1 MEAKKMKI
9 LEALQMQP
17 LSEEEKASRHI
28 LGRLYGPIAT
38 TKEKTRNGR
47 GYNKELWEKALS
59 DEIFRE
65 KIANKSLFLELGHPL
80 DREET
85 DMEKVCACIPE
96 MPKIVDGDLYAYV
109 DILDTNNGRL
119 LKTLCDYGFVP
130 GISSRGSGDIMS
142 NDEVDPETFFLETWD
157 IVQLPAVKKARLS
170 VCESLG
176 KKTLT
181 MALRESLEKASAEEQ
196 AEMKDTLNKLNIS
209 LSEEVDPEVPFAPDP
224 VEEDNTLLEETNG
237 IEEGIFDKFKKN
249 KQIKSK
255 RNELERR
262 YGLYNR
268 AGRMVYGPFDN
279 EVLAELELK
288 DLTKFSDARFN
299 DLSVK
304 ELTEDD
310 YKKYVKE
317 SLKEAADDEAEVEE
331 TPETENE
338 AYTVKEMIKQLQDFD
353 DKLDLEFKP
362 IVIEDKE
369 YEITALEFDDS
380 EEGKIVVNINYNIP
394 EVEETEEEDNKLPEE
409 ENPEV
414 EIEVS
419 SEEEPAP
426 EGEVEKSE
434 EAVDDGDDEVF
445 ESLKEMVRQK
455 DLLENEVR
463 DLKNQKTVSDAE
475 VKGLKEELERYK
487 SGFMRVSELASKST
501 TLSKEVKSLKEQLEV
516 KTSKINDLQ
525 AKIKTHT
532 SLTESVNAN
541 EAKVKSLTERLV
553 AVQTAAEKSEEEL
566 RSKLEESRKAVQ
578 QNANVAKKYKAQ
590 YTAVLERYI
599 ASKASMLG
607 VRPTD
612 ITSRLGESYTL
623 DNIDK
628 VCEDLLDMGRPAF
641 RLGLGQPKV
650 KINESKVPAQK
661 AQPLDPANGYEI
673 DDDLLILAGLK

>member
-1 MEAKKMKI
+1 MKI
-9 LEALQMQP
+9 VEALQMQP

-176 KKTLT
+176 SKTLT

-209 LSEEVDPEVPFAPDP
+209 LSEEVDAEVPFAPDP
-224 VEEDNTLLEETNG
+224 VEEDNVLLEEAEDEVEVV
-237 IEEGIFDKFKKN
+237 EE
-249 KQIKSK
+249 
-255 RNELERR
+255 EE
-262 YGLYNR
+262 
-268 AGRMVYGPFDN
+268 
-279 EVLAELELK
+279 
-288 DLTKFSDARFN
+288 
-299 DLSVK
+299 
-304 ELTEDD
+304 
-310 YKKYVKE
+310 
-317 SLKEAADDEAEVEE
+317 EVEE
-331 TPETENE
+331 PAEENASETENE

-394 EVEETEEEDNKLPEE
+394 EVDETEEEDNKLPEE

-426 EGEVEKSE
+426 EEEVEKSE

-541 EAKVKSLTERLV
+541 EAKVKTLTERLV
-553 AVQTAAEKSEEEL
+553 AVQTEAENSEKEL

-641 RLGLGQPKV
+641 GLGLGQPKV
-650 KINESKVPAQK
+650 KINESKENKKTQR
-661 AQPLDPANGYEI
+661 GYDVE
-673 DDDLLILAGLK
+673 DDLTDLLILAGLN

>member
-157 IVQLPAVKKARLS
+157 IVQLPAVKKARLA

-209 LSEEVDPEVPFAPDP
+209 LGEEVDEEVPFAPDP
-224 VEEDNTLLEETNG
+224 VDEDNLLLEEAEEEE
-237 IEEGIFDKFKKN
+237 IEI
-249 KQIKSK
+249 
-255 RNELERR
+255 
-262 YGLYNR
+262 
-268 AGRMVYGPFDN
+268 
-279 EVLAELELK
+279 EVAEDE
-288 DLTKFSDARFN
+288 D
-299 DLSVK
+299 VK
-304 ELTEDD
+304 ETE
-310 YKKYVKE
+310 
-317 SLKEAADDEAEVEE
+317 EVEE
-331 TPETENE
+331 ETD
-338 AYTVKEMIKQLQDFD
+338 AYTVGDMIKEFKDYD
-353 DKLDLEFKP
+353 DKLELEFKP

-380 EEGKIVVNINYNIP
+380 EEGKIVVNINYNLP
-394 EVEETEEEDNKLPEE
+394 EVEEDNKLPEE

-419 SEEEPAP
+419 SDEEPAP
-426 EGEVEKSE
+426 EEEVEESE
-434 EAVDDGDDEVF
+434 EAVDNGDDEVF

-455 DLLENEVR
+455 DELEKEVR

-475 VKGLKEELERYK
+475 VKGLKEELEKYK
-487 SGFMRVSELASKST
+487 TGFMRVSELASKST

-516 KTSKINDLQ
+516 KTSTINDLQ
-525 AKIKTHT
+525 AKIKKHT
-532 SLTESVNAN
+532 NLTESVNAN
-541 EAKVKSLTERLV
+541 EAKVKTLTERLV
-553 AVQTAAEKSEEEL
+553 AVQTEAEKSEEAL
-566 RSKLEESRKAVQ
+566 KTKLEESRKAVQ

-590 YTAVLERYI
+590 YSAVLERYI
-599 ASKASMLG
+599 ASKAKMLG

-612 ITSRLGESYTL
+612 ITSRLAESYTL
-623 DNIDK
+623 DNIDQ

-641 RLGLGQPKV
+641 GLGLGQPKV
-650 KINESKVPAQK
+650 KINESKAPAKK
-661 AQPLDPANGYEI
+661 AQPLDPNNGYEI
-673 DDDLLILAGLK
+673 DDDLLILAGLKN

>member
-176 KKTLT
+176 NKTLT

-209 LSEEVDPEVPFAPDP
+209 LGEEVDAEVPFAPDP
-224 VEEDNTLLEETNG
+224 VEDDILLEDAEEEEVET
-237 IEEGIFDKFKKN
+237 EEV
-249 KQIKSK
+249 
-255 RNELERR
+255 E
-262 YGLYNR
+262 
-268 AGRMVYGPFDN
+268 
-279 EVLAELELK
+279 
-288 DLTKFSDARFN
+288 
-299 DLSVK
+299 
-304 ELTEDD
+304 TE
-310 YKKYVKE
+310 
-317 SLKEAADDEAEVEE
+317 EAEVEKE
-331 TPETENE
+331 PEAEDEETEE
-338 AYTVKEMIKQLQDFD
+338 KTDAYTVGDIIKEFKDYD
-353 DKLDLEFKP
+353 DKLELEFKP

-380 EEGKIVVNINYNIP
+380 EDGKIVVNINYNLP
-394 EVEETEEEDNKLPEE
+394 EVEEDNKLPEE

-414 EIEVS
+414 DIEVS
-419 SEEEPAP
+419 SDEEPAP
-426 EGEVEKSE
+426 EEEVEESE
-434 EAVDDGDDEVF
+434 EAVDDGDEEVF
-445 ESLKEMVRQK
+445 ESLKDMVRQK
-455 DLLENEVR
+455 DELEKEVR

-475 VKGLKEELERYK
+475 VKGLQEELERYK

-541 EAKVKSLTERLV
+541 EAKVKTLTERLV

-578 QNANVAKKYKAQ
+578 QNATVAKKYKAQ
-590 YTAVLERYI
+590 YAAVLERYI

-641 RLGLGQPKV
+641 GLGLGKPKV
-650 KINESKVPAQK
+650 TINESKAPAKK
-661 AQPLDPANGYEI
+661 AQSLDPNNGYEI
-673 DDDLLILAGLK
+673 DDDLLILAGLKN

>member
-17 LSEEEKASRHI
+17 LSEEEKTSRHI

-65 KIANKSLFLELGHPL
+65 KVANKSLFLELGHPL

-176 KKTLT
+176 SKTLK
-181 MALRESLEKASAEEQ
+181 MALRESLEKASDEER
-196 AEMKDTLNKLNIS
+196 AEMKETLDKLDIS
-209 LSEEVDPEVPFAPDP
+209 LGEEVDPTVPFAPDP
-224 VEEDNTLLEETNG
+224 VDENNVLLERVDEEEEVETDVEEEEVE
-237 IEEGIFDKFKKN
+237 IE
-249 KQIKSK
+249 
-255 RNELERR
+255 
-262 YGLYNR
+262 
-268 AGRMVYGPFDN
+268 V
-279 EVLAELELK
+279 AEDE
-288 DLTKFSDARFN
+288 A
-299 DLSVK
+299 
-304 ELTEDD
+304 TE
-310 YKKYVKE
+310 E
-317 SLKEAADDEAEVEE
+317 EPADDEIEE
-331 TPETENE
+331 SD
-338 AYTVKEMIKQLQDFD
+338 AFTVGAMIDQLKDYE

-362 IVIEDKE
+362 IIIDDKE

-394 EVEETEEEDNKLPEE
+394 EMDDDNKLPED

-414 EIEVS
+414 DVEVS
-419 SEEEPAP
+419 SDEEPTPEEE
-426 EGEVEKSE
+426 VEESE
-434 EAVDDGDDEVF
+434 EAVDDGEDEVF
-445 ESLKEMVRQK
+445 ESLKDMVRQK
-455 DLLENEVR
+455 DELAEEVR
-463 DLKNQKTVSDAE
+463 SLKNQKTVSDAE
-475 VKGLKEELERYK
+475 VKDLKEQLEKYK
-487 SGFMRVSELASKST
+487 TGFMRVSELASKST
-501 TLSKEVKSLKEQLEV
+501 ALDKEVKSLKEQLESRD
-516 KTSKINDLQ
+516 SKINDLQ
-525 AKIKTHT
+525 SQIKTHT
-532 SLTESVNAN
+532 SLTESVNADK
-541 EAKVKSLTERLV
+541 AKVKALTEKLV
-553 AVQTAAEKSEEEL
+553 AVQTEAEKSEGAL
-566 RSKLEESRKAVQ
+566 RSKLDESKKAAQ
-578 QNANVAKKYKAQ
+578 HNANVARKYKERCNAL
-590 YTAVLERYI
+590 TERYI
-599 ASKASMLG
+599 ATKAGMLG

-612 ITSRLGESYTL
+612 ITSRLAENYTL
-623 DNIDK
+623 DDIDQ
-628 VCEDLLDMGRPAF
+628 VCENLLDMGRPAF
-641 RLGLGQPKV
+641 GLGLGKPKV
-650 KINESKVPAQK
+650 TINESAAPTKKAKPA
-661 AQPLDPANGYEI
+661 DPNNGYDI

>member
-176 KKTLT
+176 SKTLT
-181 MALRESLEKASAEEQ
+181 MALRESLEKASDEEKAEI
-196 AEMKDTLNKLNIS
+196 KDTLNKLNID
-209 LSEEVDPEVPFAPDP
+209 LNEEVDDDVPFAPDP
-224 VEEDNTLLEETNG
+224 VDEDNILLEDSDEEEVE
-237 IEEGIFDKFKKN
+237 IE
-249 KQIKSK
+249 
-255 RNELERR
+255 
-262 YGLYNR
+262 
-268 AGRMVYGPFDN
+268 V
-279 EVLAELELK
+279 
-288 DLTKFSDARFN
+288 
-299 DLSVK
+299 
-304 ELTEDD
+304 
-310 YKKYVKE
+310 
-317 SLKEAADDEAEVEE
+317 ADDEEVEE
-331 TPETENE
+331 PVEEEQADDAETENE
-338 AYTVKEMIKQLQDFD
+338 VKETDAYTVGDIIKEFKEY
-353 DKLDLEFKP
+353 DKKLEVEFKP
-362 IVIEDKE
+362 IVIDDKE
-369 YEITALEFDDS
+369 YEITALDFDDS
-380 EEGKIVVNINYNIP
+380 EEGKVVVNINYNLP
-394 EVEETEEEDNKLPEE
+394 AVEETEEEDNKLPED
-409 ENPEV
+409 ENPEAEV
-414 EIEVS
+414 EVS
-419 SEEEPAP
+419 SDEEPAP
-426 EGEVEKSE
+426 EEEVEESE
-434 EAVDDGDDEVF
+434 EAVDDGDEEVF

-455 DLLENEVR
+455 DELEKEVR

-475 VKGLKEELERYK
+475 VKDLKEELERYK

-541 EAKVKSLTERLV
+541 EAKVKTLTERLV
-553 AVQTAAEKSEEEL
+553 AVQAEAEKSEEAL
-566 RSKLEESRKAVQ
+566 KTKLEESRKAVQ

-641 RLGLGQPKV
+641 GLGLGKPKV
-650 KINESKVPAQK
+650 TINESKVSAKK
-661 AQPLDPANGYEI
+661 AQPLDPNNGYEI
-673 DDDLLILAGLK
+673 DDDLLILAGLKN

>member
-1 MEAKKMKI
+1 MDAKKVKI

-170 VCESLG
+170 MCESLG
-176 KKTLT
+176 NKTLT

-196 AEMKDTLNKLNIS
+196 EEIKDTLNKLNIS
-209 LSEEVDPEVPFAPDP
+209 LGEEVVAEEEIPVVPSADEWDESEVLVEAEEVEIEETEEIESEETTETEEVEETPEENVTEEANTIGAFIKELETYDPNLVLEWKPIVINEIEYPISAVELDTAEEGKLVVEIGYNLPEEKSE
-224 VEEDNTLLEETNG
+224 EEDN
-237 IEEGIFDKFKKN
+237 K
-249 KQIKSK
+249 
-255 RNELERR
+255 
-262 YGLYNR
+262 
-268 AGRMVYGPFDN
+268 
-279 EVLAELELK
+279 
-288 DLTKFSDARFN
+288 
-299 DLSVK
+299 
-304 ELTEDD
+304 
-310 YKKYVKE
+310 
-317 SLKEAADDEAEVEE
+317 EAEVEE
-331 TPETENE
+331 TE
-338 AYTVKEMIKQLQDFD
+338 A
-353 DKLDLEFKP
+353 
-362 IVIEDKE
+362 
-369 YEITALEFDDS
+369 
-380 EEGKIVVNINYNIP
+380 
-394 EVEETEEEDNKLPEE
+394 VE
-409 ENPEV
+409 
-414 EIEVS
+414 EVS
-419 SEEEPAP
+419 SEEESVS
-426 EGEVEKSE
+426 EEEVEKSE
-434 EAVDDGDDEVF
+434 EAVDNGDEEVF
-445 ESLKEMVRQK
+445 ESLKEMIRQK
-455 DLLENEVR
+455 DLLESEIR

-475 VKGLKEELERYK
+475 VKGLKEEVEKYK

-501 TLSKEVKSLKEQLEV
+501 KLDKEVKSLKEQLES
-516 KTSKINDLQ
+516 KDSKINDLQ
-525 AKIKTHT
+525 EKIKKHT

-541 EAKVKSLTERLV
+541 ETKVKSLTEKLV
-553 AVQTAAEKSEEEL
+553 AVQTEAEKAEGAL
-566 RSKLEESRKAVQ
+566 KAKLEESRKAIQ
-578 QNANVAKKYKAQ
+578 KNANVAKAYKGKYE
-590 YTAVLERYI
+590 AVLERYI
-599 ASKASMLG
+599 ASKANMLG

-612 ITSRLGESYTL
+612 ITSRLAESYTL
-623 DNIDK
+623 DDIDQ

-641 RLGLGQPKV
+641 GLGLGKPKV
-650 KINESKVPAQK
+650 KITESKEIKKTQT
-661 AQPLDPANGYEI
+661 GYEVE
-673 DDDLLILAGLK
+673 DDLDDLLILAGLK

>member
-176 KKTLT
+176 NKTLT
-181 MALRESLEKASAEEQ
+181 MALRESLEKASDEEKAEI
-196 AEMKDTLNKLNIS
+196 KDTLNKLNID
-209 LSEEVDPEVPFAPDP
+209 LNEEVDDDVPFAPDP
-224 VEEDNTLLEETNG
+224 VDEDNILLEDSDEEEVE
-237 IEEGIFDKFKKN
+237 IE
-249 KQIKSK
+249 
-255 RNELERR
+255 
-262 YGLYNR
+262 
-268 AGRMVYGPFDN
+268 V
-279 EVLAELELK
+279 
-288 DLTKFSDARFN
+288 
-299 DLSVK
+299 
-304 ELTEDD
+304 
-310 YKKYVKE
+310 
-317 SLKEAADDEAEVEE
+317 ADDEEVEE
-331 TPETENE
+331 PVEEEQADDAETEDE
-338 AYTVKEMIKQLQDFD
+338 VKETDAYTVGDIIKEFKEY
-353 DKLDLEFKP
+353 DKKLEVEFKP
-362 IVIEDKE
+362 IVIDDKE
-369 YEITALEFDDS
+369 YEITALDFDDS
-380 EEGKIVVNINYNIP
+380 EEGKVVVNINYNLP

-414 EIEVS
+414 EVEVS
-419 SEEEPAP
+419 SDEEPAP
-426 EGEVEKSE
+426 EEEVEESE
-434 EAVDDGDDEVF
+434 EAVDDGDEEVF

-455 DLLENEVR
+455 DELEKEVR

-475 VKGLKEELERYK
+475 VKDLKEELERYK

-541 EAKVKSLTERLV
+541 EAKVKTLTERLV
-553 AVQTAAEKSEEEL
+553 AVQTAAENSEEEL
-566 RSKLEESRKAVQ
+566 RGKLEESRKAVQ

-641 RLGLGQPKV
+641 GLGLGKPKV
-650 KINESKVPAQK
+650 TINESKMPAKK
-661 AQPLDPANGYEI
+661 AQPLDPNNGYEI
-673 DDDLLILAGLK
+673 DDDLLILAGLKN

>member
-176 KKTLT
+176 SKTLT
-181 MALRESLEKASAEEQ
+181 MALRESLEKASDEEKAEI
-196 AEMKDTLNKLNIS
+196 KDTLNKLNID
-209 LSEEVDPEVPFAPDP
+209 LNEEVDDDVPFAPDP
-224 VEEDNTLLEETNG
+224 VDEDNILLEDSDEEEVE
-237 IEEGIFDKFKKN
+237 IE
-249 KQIKSK
+249 
-255 RNELERR
+255 
-262 YGLYNR
+262 
-268 AGRMVYGPFDN
+268 V
-279 EVLAELELK
+279 
-288 DLTKFSDARFN
+288 
-299 DLSVK
+299 
-304 ELTEDD
+304 
-310 YKKYVKE
+310 
-317 SLKEAADDEAEVEE
+317 ADDEEVEE
-331 TPETENE
+331 PVEEEQADDAETEDE
-338 AYTVKEMIKQLQDFD
+338 VKETDAYTVGDIIKEFKEY
-353 DKLDLEFKP
+353 DKKLEVEFKP
-362 IVIEDKE
+362 IVIDDKE
-369 YEITALEFDDS
+369 YEITALDFDDS
-380 EEGKIVVNINYNIP
+380 EEGKVVVNINYNLP

-414 EIEVS
+414 EVEVS
-419 SEEEPAP
+419 SDEEPAP
-426 EGEVEKSE
+426 EEEVEESE
-434 EAVDDGDDEVF
+434 EAVDDGDEEVF

-455 DLLENEVR
+455 DELEKEVR

-475 VKGLKEELERYK
+475 VKDLKEELERYK

-541 EAKVKSLTERLV
+541 EAKVKTLTERLV
-553 AVQTAAEKSEEEL
+553 AVQAEAEKSEEAL
-566 RSKLEESRKAVQ
+566 KTKLEESRKAVQ

-590 YTAVLERYI
+590 YAAVLERYI

-641 RLGLGQPKV
+641 GLGLGKPKV
-650 KINESKVPAQK
+650 TINESKVSAKK
-661 AQPLDPANGYEI
+661 AQPLDQNNGYEI
-673 DDDLLILAGLK
+673 DDDLLILAGLKN

>member
-1 MEAKKMKI
+1 MKI

-209 LSEEVDPEVPFAPDP
+209 LGEELDPEVPFAPDP
-224 VEEDNTLLEETNG
+224 VEDDILLEEAEEEAEEEEIEITEEPVEEAEIVEDEESE
-237 IEEGIFDKFKKN
+237 IEET
-249 KQIKSK
+249 
-255 RNELERR
+255 
-262 YGLYNR
+262 
-268 AGRMVYGPFDN
+268 A
-279 EVLAELELK
+279 
-288 DLTKFSDARFN
+288 
-299 DLSVK
+299 
-304 ELTEDD
+304 
-310 YKKYVKE
+310 
-317 SLKEAADDEAEVEE
+317 
-331 TPETENE
+331 
-338 AYTVKEMIKQLQDFD
+338 AYTVKEMIKQLQDYD

-414 EIEVS
+414 EVEVS
-419 SEEEPAP
+419 SDEEPAP
-426 EGEVEKSE
+426 EEEVEESE

-445 ESLKEMVRQK
+445 ESLKDMVRQK
-455 DLLENEVR
+455 DELEKEVR

-475 VKGLKEELERYK
+475 VKGLQEELERYK

-541 EAKVKSLTERLV
+541 EAKVKTLTERLV
-553 AVQTAAEKSEEEL
+553 AVQTEAENSEKEL

-599 ASKASMLG
+599 ASKAKMLG

-612 ITSRLGESYTL
+612 ITSRLAESYTL
-623 DNIDK
+623 DNIDQ
-628 VCEDLLDMGRPAF
+628 VCEDLLNMGRPAF
-641 RLGLGQPKV
+641 GLGLGQPKV
-650 KINESKVPAQK
+650 KINESKAPAQK
-661 AQPLDPANGYEI
+661 AQPLDPNNGYEI
-673 DDDLLILAGLK
+673 DDDLLILAGLKN

>member
-1 MEAKKMKI
+1 MEAKKIRI

-157 IVQLPAVKKARLS
+157 IVQLPAVKKARLA

-176 KKTLT
+176 SKTLT
-181 MALRESLEKASAEEQ
+181 MALRESLEKASDEEKAEIKE
-196 AEMKDTLNKLNIS
+196 TLEKLNINLDEDADS
-209 LSEEVDPEVPFAPDP
+209 TEVEEVDETETEEVSDESTEDEKEEEAEEVADDEEIEEVSDEDLEEVDPTTIAGMVA
-224 VEEDNTLLEETNG
+224 LLQEYPE
-237 IEEGIFDKFKKN
+237 
-249 KQIKSK
+249 
-255 RNELERR
+255 
-262 YGLYNR
+262 
-268 AGRMVYGPFDN
+268 
-279 EVLAELELK
+279 
-288 DLTKFSDARFN
+288 
-299 DLSVK
+299 DLS
-304 ELTEDD
+304 
-310 YKKYVKE
+310 
-317 SLKEAADDEAEVEE
+317 
-331 TPETENE
+331 
-338 AYTVKEMIKQLQDFD
+338 
-353 DKLDLEFKP
+353 LEFKP
-362 IVIEDKE
+362 LVIEGKE
-369 YEITALEFDDS
+369 YEITDLDFDDS
-380 EEGKIVVNINYNIP
+380 EEGKVVININYNLP
-394 EVEETEEEDNKLPEE
+394 EETEGEDNKLPED

-414 EIEVS
+414 DVEVS
-419 SEEEPAP
+419 SDEETAPEEE
-426 EGEVEKSE
+426 VENAE
-434 EAVDDGDDEVF
+434 EAVDDGDEEVF

-455 DLLENEVR
+455 DELEQEVR

-475 VKGLKEELERYK
+475 VRGLKEELEKYK
-487 SGFMRVSELASKST
+487 TGFMRVSELASRST
-501 TLSKEVKSLKEQLEV
+501 ALDKEVKSLKEQLEV
-516 KTSKINDLQ
+516 KTSTISDLQ
-525 AKIKTHT
+525 TKIKTHT

-541 EAKVKSLTERLV
+541 EAKVKTLTERLV
-553 AVQTAAEKSEEEL
+553 AVQTEAEKSEEAL
-566 RSKLEESRKAVQ
+566 RGKLEESRKAA
-578 QNANVAKKYKAQ
+578 QNNATVAKKYKSRCAAL
-590 YTAVLERYI
+590 TERYI
-599 ASKASMLG
+599 TTKANMLG

-612 ITSRLGESYTL
+612 ITSRLTENYTL
-623 DNIDK
+623 DDIDK
-628 VCEDLLDMGRPAF
+628 VCDDLLNMGRPVF
-641 RLGLGQPKV
+641 GLGLGKPKV
-650 KINESKVPAQK
+650 TINESKTAAQK
-661 AQPLDPANGYEI
+661 AKSTDPNDGYEI